1 MAKQERRGGAAARAS
16 DTGARGIRR
25 PEELSFRA
33 GTAWGMP
40 LLTDG
45 DKVSADR
52 WRVNLSR
59 SEFTISLQIAA
70 SVAASNR

>member
-1 MAKQERRGGAAARAS
+1 MAKQERQGDAAARAS

-45 DKVSADR
+45 NKLSADKG
-52 WRVNLSR
+52 RVNLSR
-59 SEFTISLQIAA
+59 
-70 SVAASNR
+70 